1 MYLKEHVFIH
11 VIYDLILNIPVYSE
25 NYLYVTVTE
34 IEPRERERE
43 VKQKST
49 VAKMASL

>member
-1 MYLKEHVFIH
+1 MKEQ

-25 NYLYVTVTE
+25 NYLYVRVRETE
-34 IEPRERERE
+34 PRERE

-49 VAKMASL
+49 VAEMASV